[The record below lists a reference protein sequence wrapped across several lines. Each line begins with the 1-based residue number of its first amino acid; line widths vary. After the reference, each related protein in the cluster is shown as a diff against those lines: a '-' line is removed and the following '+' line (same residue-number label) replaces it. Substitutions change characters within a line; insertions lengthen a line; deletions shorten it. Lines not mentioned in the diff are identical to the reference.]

1 MNRNEAFIEICV
13 LIYFQ
18 DSLKN
23 QDRWLERV
31 INAGLWK
38 PPVELSDF
46 GGSKNE

>member
-23 QDRWLERV
+23 QDRWLNRV
-31 INAGLWK
+31 IEAGLWK

-46 GGSKNE
+46 EVRKNE